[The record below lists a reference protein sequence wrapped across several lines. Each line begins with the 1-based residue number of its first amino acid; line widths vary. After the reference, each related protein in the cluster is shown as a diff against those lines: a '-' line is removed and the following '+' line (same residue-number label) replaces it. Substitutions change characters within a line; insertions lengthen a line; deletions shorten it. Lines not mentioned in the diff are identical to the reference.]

1 MTDSEWEVLGPEAE
15 ALMAELRRGRDGRPM
30 SHDPRAMVDAIRY
43 VTKYAVQW
51 RALPVDFP
59 PWEAVYAF
67 FER

>member
-1 MTDSEWEVLGPEAE
+1 
-15 ALMAELRRGRDGRPM
+15 
-30 SHDPRAMVDAIRY
+30 